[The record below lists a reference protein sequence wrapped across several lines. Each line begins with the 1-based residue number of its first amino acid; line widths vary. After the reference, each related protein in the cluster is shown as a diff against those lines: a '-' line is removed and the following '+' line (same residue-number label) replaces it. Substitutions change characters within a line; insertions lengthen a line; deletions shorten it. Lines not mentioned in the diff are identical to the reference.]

1 MLINN
6 TLNDNVLESMLVTLD
21 RTHILALTYLIHEN
35 IYKKED
41 IKRYLENRTYY
52 PRETE
57 LLNAISNA
65 VSDNEDI
72 NLFAGLSTA
81 LSKLKRPDTDIDINE
96 LAKKIKDAKIQVNFA
111 TVEETSDR
119 NKNPVYTFP
128 EFELIRGQ
136 YANLFKYVNKPM
148 KVKKLAD
155 ELAKDETINGRAAKN
170 YKKSYQR
177 LYAALANAWDSYPSG
192 SKFYNFYKTNQYRD
206 VSTLNSIPIQDND
219 RYSGLLN
226 VALFELYKYA
236 QNPSDDNSTSFG
248 MLDSI
253 IDDISNALSDAGIKL
268 RDKRYNI
275 LDRMIQQNIG
285 CSLNYSIS
293 IEKDDVKNNYKY
305 GVLSI
310 PKRSA
315 SSSILYSANMATL
328 FAIMYGSRDT
338 ESLPDNVKSEIKSTN
353 CDYIA
358 LSSFDNET
366 QTAVLS
372 ALNEKRVLASEI
384 VNMPLS
390 LYPTAVS
397 SSLLSLMQ
405 LFIVNGEDS
414 RTNGYRNNQL
424 LKSER
429 IDSRIKYV
437 VDMSEEDILTFLEND
452 YTIEDESTS
461 NGYHEIS
468 SPGRC
473 NIIGVINKIIKN
485 FIDPKNF
492 SITMATIGASDGI
505 EMIKD
510 KISKI
515 KADIYQNFTLDPFT
529 RSELPL
535 VAMAYEIIINYL
547 NYLVVGN
554 TVYNTTDID
563 VFSNAILKNYSFDPN
578 DIRGTETDFKILVSN
593 RIYKPYKYL
602 YFMRHILMNVPVL
615 KDYMSSNSEVLKE
628 YRGFL
633 TGSAFRKIVYDL
645 KTKYNATRD
654 EKYWQKICDMSVTGK
669 LE

>member
-1 MLINN
+1 M
-6 TLNDNVLESMLVTLD
+6 TLD

-148 KVKKLAD
+148 KVNELADKLAED
-155 ELAKDETINGRAAKN
+155 EKINDRDARN
-170 YKKSYQR
+170 YTRQYQR
-177 LYAALANAWDSYPSG
+177 VYYGTLKKIWSSYPSG
-192 SKFYNFYKTNQYRD
+192 STFYTFYRADQYRD
-206 VSTLNSIPIQDND
+206 GSTLNSIPIKHND
-219 RYSGLLN
+219 KYSGLLN
-226 VALFELYKYA
+226 VALFELYKYT

-248 MLDSI
+248 MLDPI
-253 IDDISNALSDAGIKL
+253 IDGISKVLSDAGIKL

-315 SSSILYSANMATL
+315 SSSILYSANMASL

-633 TGSAFRKIVYDL
+633 TGLAFRKIVYDL

>member
-1 MLINN
+1 
-6 TLNDNVLESMLVTLD
+6 
-21 RTHILALTYLIHEN
+21 
-35 IYKKED
+35 
-41 IKRYLENRTYY
+41 
-52 PRETE
+52 
-57 LLNAISNA
+57 
-65 VSDNEDI
+65 
-72 NLFAGLSTA
+72 
-81 LSKLKRPDTDIDINE
+81 
-96 LAKKIKDAKIQVNFA
+96 
-111 TVEETSDR
+111 
-119 NKNPVYTFP
+119 
-128 EFELIRGQ
+128 
-136 YANLFKYVNKPM
+136 
-148 KVKKLAD
+148 
-155 ELAKDETINGRAAKN
+155 
-170 YKKSYQR
+170 
-177 LYAALANAWDSYPSG
+177 
-192 SKFYNFYKTNQYRD
+192 
-206 VSTLNSIPIQDND
+206 
-219 RYSGLLN
+219 
-226 VALFELYKYA
+226 
-236 QNPSDDNSTSFG
+236 
-248 MLDSI
+248 
-253 IDDISNALSDAGIKL
+253 
-268 RDKRYNI
+268 
-275 LDRMIQQNIG
+275 
-285 CSLNYSIS
+285 
-293 IEKDDVKNNYKY
+293 
-305 GVLSI
+305 
-310 PKRSA
+310 
-315 SSSILYSANMATL
+315 
-328 FAIMYGSRDT
+328 
-338 ESLPDNVKSEIKSTN
+338 
-353 CDYIA
+353 
-358 LSSFDNET
+358 
-366 QTAVLS
+366 
-372 ALNEKRVLASEI
+372 
-384 VNMPLS
+384 
-390 LYPTAVS
+390 
-397 SSLLSLMQ
+397 MQ

-633 TGSAFRKIVYDL
+633 TGSAFR
-645 KTKYNATRD
+645 
-654 EKYWQKICDMSVTGK
+654 
-669 LE
+669 